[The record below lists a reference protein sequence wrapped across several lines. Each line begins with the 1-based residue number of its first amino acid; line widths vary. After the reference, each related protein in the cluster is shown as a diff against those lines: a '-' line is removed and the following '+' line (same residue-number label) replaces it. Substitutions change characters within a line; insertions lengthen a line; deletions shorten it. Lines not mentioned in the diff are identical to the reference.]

1 MFFRVWFEARIR
13 AVRLS
18 HQAGRGVATQEE
30 PLEQVPSVIDV
41 DAHVVVGGVAPSAIR
56 LSVFDLLQR
65 FPEIVGELPRCLQ
78 HDADKM
84 VAGTVLSP
92 NSLSP

>member
-1 MFFRVWFEARIR
+1 MQPDSRTKQGGALLRR
-13 AVRLS
+13 KSHSSRCRLS
-18 HQAGRGVATQEE
+18 SMSTRTSSLAASRC
-30 PLEQVPSVIDV
+30 
-41 DAHVVVGGVAPSAIR
+41 R

-92 NSLSP
+92 DSLSP